1 MALLYDINSHFYSL
15 AIDPFIDSLSW
26 ILYLRS
32 SVLGPARLFQLLPT
46 RLVRIVAE
54 LTTMHIPIEIILQA
68 LQDLPRTDLKAARLV
83 SKQWSSCATRFLFDV
98 LYISPHKTNINVFQ
112 SIVQHP
118 VLRGC
123 VTKLVYDGIGFST
136 KLTYSQ
142 YFERLWKQMNRATSR
157 LRKPY
162 EIPDSQISRA
172 IELSRLPT
180 SRWGRLPGSERWSN
194 FLPQQTLRMAEEECS
209 DFEFIKAGY

>member
-1 MALLYDINSHFYSL
+1 
-15 AIDPFIDSLSW
+15 
-26 ILYLRS
+26 
-32 SVLGPARLFQLLPT
+32 
-46 RLVRIVAE
+46 
-54 LTTMHIPIEIILQA
+54 MHIPNEIILQA

-162 EIPDSQISRA
+162 EIPDFQISRA

-180 SRWGRLPGSERWSN
+180 SRRGRLPGSERWSN
-194 FLPQQTLRMAEEECS
+194 LLPQQTLRMAEEECS
-209 DFEFIKAGY
+209 DFEFIKAGYRNWQENALHEQKCMEKGSILRILIEGFKNVSSSSLET